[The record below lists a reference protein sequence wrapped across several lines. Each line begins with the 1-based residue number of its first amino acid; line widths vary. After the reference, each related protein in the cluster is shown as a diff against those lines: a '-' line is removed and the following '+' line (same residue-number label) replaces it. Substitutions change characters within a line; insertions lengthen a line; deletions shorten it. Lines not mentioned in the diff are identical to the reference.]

1 MPTIQTK
8 HAHAPSTELYYE
20 TYGAG
25 RPVVLIHGWPLSG
38 RMWEAQ
44 IDALRHAG
52 YQVIAYDRRGFG
64 QSGKTNGGYTYDVFA
79 ADLHD
84 LIETLQLNDVSIVG
98 FSMGGGE
105 VSRYAGLFGTQYLRS
120 AALISSIAPYLL
132 KTEDNPD
139 GGLSEAD
146 VEGMVEQVAKNRPQ
160 FLAGFT
166 RNFLNWDQGD
176 VAQQLGEEFL
186 DFTASLYF
194 QASPVATQECVRAFG
209 MTDFRADL
217 AKLTVPLLV
226 VHGDSDRIVPLEA
239 SGQRVAHYQPNAEL
253 HVMAGAPHGL
263 NATHATA
270 FNALLLT
277 FLAR

>member
-8 HAHAPSTELYYE
+8 HTLAPQTELYYE
-20 TYGAG
+20 TYGEG

-38 RMWEAQ
+38 RMWEGQ

-52 YQVIAYDRRGFG
+52 YQVISYDRRGFG
-64 QSGKTNGGYTYDVFA
+64 QSGKTATGYTYDVFA
-79 ADLHD
+79 SDLKD
-84 LIETLQLNDVSIVG
+84 LIEALSLNDVTVVG

-120 AALISSIAPYLL
+120 AALISSVAPYLL
-132 KTEDNPD
+132 KTTDNPD
-139 GGLSEAD
+139 GGMAEAD
-146 VEGMVEQVAKNRPQ
+146 VEGMVQQVAANRPQ

-166 RNFLNWDQGD
+166 KNFLNWDENGSKLGD
-176 VAQQLGEEFL
+176 EFL

-194 QASPVATQECVRAFG
+194 QASPVATQECVRAFA

-226 VHGDSDRIVPLEA
+226 VHGDADQIVPLEA
-239 SGQRVAHYQPNAEL
+239 SGQRVPQYQPNAEL
-253 HVMAGAPHGL
+253 HVMKGAPHGL
-263 NATHATA
+263 NATHAEE
-270 FNALLLT
+270 FNRLLLD
-277 FLAR
+277 FVAR

>member
-8 HAHAPSTELYYE
+8 HTLAPQTELYYE
-20 TYGAG
+20 TYGEG

-38 RMWEAQ
+38 RMWEGQ

-52 YQVIAYDRRGFG
+52 YQVISYDRRGFG
-64 QSGKTNGGYTYDVFA
+64 QSGKTATGYTYDVFA
-79 ADLHD
+79 SDLKD
-84 LIETLQLNDVSIVG
+84 LIEALSLNDVTVVG

-120 AALISSIAPYLL
+120 AALISSVAPYLL
-132 KTEDNPD
+132 KTTDNPD
-139 GGLSEAD
+139 GGMAEAD
-146 VEGMVEQVAKNRPQ
+146 VEGMVQQVAANRPQ

-166 RNFLNWDQGD
+166 KKFLNWDENGAKLGD
-176 VAQQLGEEFL
+176 EFL

-194 QASPVATQECVRAFG
+194 QASPVATQECVRAFA

-226 VHGDSDRIVPLEA
+226 VHGDADQIVPLEA
-239 SGQRVAHYQPNAEL
+239 SGQRVPQYQPNAEL
-253 HVMAGAPHGL
+253 HVMKGAPHGL
-263 NATHATA
+263 NATHAEE
-270 FNALLLT
+270 FNRLLLE
-277 FLAR
+277 FVAR

>member
-8 HAHAPSTELYYE
+8 HTLAPQTELYYE
-20 TYGAG
+20 TYGEG

-38 RMWEAQ
+38 RMWEGQ

-52 YQVIAYDRRGFG
+52 YQVISYDRRGFG
-64 QSGKTNGGYTYDVFA
+64 QSGKTATGYTYDVFA
-79 ADLHD
+79 SDLKD
-84 LIETLQLNDVSIVG
+84 LIEALKLNDVTVVG

-120 AALISSIAPYLL
+120 AALISSVAPYLL
-132 KTEDNPD
+132 KTTDNPD
-139 GGLSEAD
+139 GGMAEAD
-146 VEGMVEQVAKNRPQ
+146 VEGMVQQVAANRPQ

-166 RNFLNWDQGD
+166 KNFLNWDENGSKLGD
-176 VAQQLGEEFL
+176 EFL

-194 QASPVATQECVRAFG
+194 QASPVATQECVRAFA

-226 VHGDSDRIVPLEA
+226 VHGDADQIVPLEA
-239 SGQRVAHYQPNAEL
+239 SGQRVPQYQPNAEL
-253 HVMAGAPHGL
+253 HVMKGAPHGL
-263 NATHATA
+263 NATHAEE
-270 FNALLLT
+270 FNKLLLD
-277 FLAR
+277 FVAR

>member
-8 HAHAPSTELYYE
+8 HTLAPQTELYYE
-20 TYGAG
+20 TYGEG

-38 RMWEAQ
+38 RMWEGQ

-64 QSGKTNGGYTYDVFA
+64 QSGKTATGYTYDVFA
-79 ADLHD
+79 SDLKD
-84 LIETLQLNDVSIVG
+84 LIEALSLTDVTVVG

-120 AALISSIAPYLL
+120 AALISSVAPYLL

-139 GGLSEAD
+139 GGMTEAD
-146 VEGMVEQVAKNRPQ
+146 VEGMVGQVAANRPQ

-166 RNFLNWDQGD
+166 KNFLNWDENGAKLGD
-176 VAQQLGEEFL
+176 EFL

-194 QASPVATQECVRAFG
+194 QASPVATQECVRAFA

-226 VHGDSDRIVPLEA
+226 VHGDADQIVPLEA
-239 SGQRVAHYQPNAEL
+239 SGQRVPQYQPNAEL
-253 HVMAGAPHGL
+253 HVMKGAPHGL
-263 NATHATA
+263 NATHAEE
-270 FNALLLT
+270 FNKVLLD
-277 FLAR
+277 FVAR

>member
-8 HAHAPSTELYYE
+8 HAHGPQTELYYE
-20 TYGAG
+20 SYGEG

-38 RMWEAQ
+38 RMWEPQ

-64 QSGKTNGGYTYDVFA
+64 QSGKTATGYTYDVFA

-84 LIETLQLNDVSIVG
+84 LIEGLGLNDVTVVG

-132 KTEDNPD
+132 KTADNPD
-139 GGLSEAD
+139 GGLSAAD
-146 VEGMVEQVAKNRPQ
+146 VEGMVQQVAANRPQ

-166 RNFLNWDQGD
+166 KNFLNWDTGD
-176 VAQQLGEEFL
+176 TAQKLGEEFL

-209 MTDFRADL
+209 MTDFRDDL

-239 SGQRVAHYQPNAEL
+239 SGQRVPQYQPNAEL
-253 HVMAGAPHGL
+253 HVMKGAPHGL
-263 NATHATA
+263 NATHAEE
-270 FNALLLT
+270 FNALLLS

>member
-8 HAHAPSTELYYE
+8 HTLAPQTELYYE
-20 TYGAG
+20 TYGEG

-38 RMWEAQ
+38 RMWEGQ

-64 QSGKTNGGYTYDVFA
+64 QSGKTATGYTYDVFA
-79 ADLHD
+79 SDLKD
-84 LIETLQLNDVSIVG
+84 LLEGLNLTDVTVVG

-105 VSRYAGLFGTQYLRS
+105 VSRYAGLFGTERLRS
-120 AALISSIAPYLL
+120 AALISSVAPYLL
-132 KTEDNPD
+132 KIEDNPD
-139 GGLSEAD
+139 GGMAEAD
-146 VEGMVEQVAKNRPQ
+146 VEGMVGQVAANRPQ

-166 RNFLNWDQGD
+166 KKFLNWDENGAKLGD
-176 VAQQLGEEFL
+176 EFL

-194 QASPVATQECVRAFG
+194 QASPVATQECVRAFA

-226 VHGDSDRIVPLEA
+226 VHGDADQIVPLEA
-239 SGQRVAHYQPNAEL
+239 SGQRVPQYQPNAEL
-253 HVMAGAPHGL
+253 HVMKGAPHGL
-263 NATHATA
+263 NATHAEE
-270 FNALLLT
+270 FNKVLLD
-277 FLAR
+277 FVAR

>member
-1 MPTIQTK
+1 MPIIQTK
-8 HAHAPSTELYYE
+8 HAHGPQTELYYE
-20 TYGAG
+20 SYGQG
-25 RPVVLIHGWPLSG
+25 RPVILIHGWPLSG
-38 RMWEAQ
+38 RMWEPQ

-64 QSGKTNGGYTYDVFA
+64 QSGKTATGYTYDVFA

-84 LIETLQLNDVSIVG
+84 LIEGLGLNDVTVVG

-132 KTEDNPD
+132 KAADNPD
-139 GGLSEAD
+139 GGLTEGD
-146 VEGMVEQVAKNRPQ
+146 VEGMVQQVAQNRPQ

-166 RNFLNWDQGD
+166 KNFLNWDHGD
-176 VAQQLGEEFL
+176 TAQKLGDEFL

-217 AKLTVPLLV
+217 PKLTVPLLV

-239 SGQRVAHYQPNAEL
+239 SGQRVAQYQPNAEL
-253 HVMAGAPHGL
+253 HVIKDGPHGL
-263 NATHATA
+263 NATHAEE
-270 FNALLLT
+270 FNTVLLK

>member
-8 HAHAPSTELYYE
+8 HAHAPQTELYYE
-20 TYGAG
+20 SYGEG
-25 RPVVLIHGWPLSG
+25 RPIVLIHGWPLSG

-44 IDALRHAG
+44 IDALRRAG

-64 QSGKTNGGYTYDVFA
+64 QSGKTATGYNYDVFA

-84 LIETLQLNDVSIVG
+84 LIEVLNLDDVTIVG

-120 AALISSIAPYLL
+120 AVLVSSVAPYLL
-132 KTEDNPD
+132 KTADNPE

-146 VEGMVEQVAKNRPQ
+146 VEGMVQQVAGNRPQ

-166 RNFLNWDQGD
+166 KNFLNWDQGSA
-176 VAQQLGEEFL
+176 AQKLGEEFL

-226 VHGDSDRIVPLEA
+226 VHGDSDRIVPLEV
-239 SGQRVAHYQPNAEL
+239 SGQRVPQYQPQAEL
-253 HVMAGAPHGL
+253 QVMKGAPHGL
-263 NATHATA
+263 NSTHAEE
-270 FNALLLT
+270 FNKLLLD
-277 FLAR
+277 FVAR

>member
-8 HAHAPSTELYYE
+8 HTLAPQTELYYE
-20 TYGAG
+20 TYGEG

-38 RMWEAQ
+38 RMWEGQ

-52 YQVIAYDRRGFG
+52 YQVISYDRRGFG
-64 QSGKTNGGYTYDVFA
+64 QSGKTATGYTYDVFA
-79 ADLHD
+79 SDLKD
-84 LIETLQLNDVSIVG
+84 LIEALSLNDVTVVG

-120 AALISSIAPYLL
+120 AALISSVAPYLL

-139 GGLSEAD
+139 GGMAEAD
-146 VEGMVEQVAKNRPQ
+146 VEGMVGQVAANRPQ

-166 RNFLNWDQGD
+166 KKFLNWDENGAKLGD
-176 VAQQLGEEFL
+176 EFL

-194 QASPVATQECVRAFG
+194 QASPVATQECVRAFA

-226 VHGDSDRIVPLEA
+226 VHGDADQIVPLEA
-239 SGQRVAHYQPNAEL
+239 SGQRVPQYQPNAEL
-253 HVMAGAPHGL
+253 HVMKGAPHGL
-263 NATHATA
+263 NATHAEE
-270 FNALLLT
+270 FNRLLLD
-277 FLAR
+277 FVAR

>member
-8 HAHAPSTELYYE
+8 HTLAPQTELYYE
-20 TYGAG
+20 TYGEG

-38 RMWEAQ
+38 RMWEGQ

-52 YQVIAYDRRGFG
+52 YQVISYDRRGFG
-64 QSGKTNGGYTYDVFA
+64 QSGKTATGYTYDVFA
-79 ADLHD
+79 SDLKD
-84 LIETLQLNDVSIVG
+84 LIEALNLDDVTLVG

-120 AALISSIAPYLL
+120 AALISSVAPYLL
-132 KTEDNPD
+132 KTEGNPD
-139 GGLSEAD
+139 GGMAEAD
-146 VEGMVEQVAKNRPQ
+146 VEGMVQKVAANRPQ

-166 RNFLNWDQGD
+166 KNFLNWDENGAKLGD
-176 VAQQLGEEFL
+176 EFL

-194 QASPVATQECVRAFG
+194 QASPVATQECVRAFA

-226 VHGDSDRIVPLEA
+226 VHGDADQIVPLEA
-239 SGQRVAHYQPNAEL
+239 SGQRVPQYQPNAEL
-253 HVMAGAPHGL
+253 HVMKGAPHGL
-263 NATHATA
+263 NATHAEE
-270 FNALLLT
+270 FNKVLLD
-277 FLAR
+277 FVAR